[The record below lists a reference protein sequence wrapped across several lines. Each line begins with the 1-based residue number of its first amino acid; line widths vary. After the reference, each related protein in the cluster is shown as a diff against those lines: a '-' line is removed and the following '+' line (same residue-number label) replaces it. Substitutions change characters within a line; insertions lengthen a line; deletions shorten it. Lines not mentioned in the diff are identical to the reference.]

1 MTSSLDSKNPPRVV
15 LIYGVMGLT
24 GFLGPPLAG
33 LLASDHRD
41 LALRL
46 LIAYA
51 ALILSFLG
59 GARWGLAVARPEP
72 SPLTVSLAML
82 PTLFALGL
90 MMLPATLQ
98 SWQIGGLILGLILH
112 WLWDIRAKGL
122 PDWYPGLRTLLSG
135 GAVAGLIAGALFL
148 LP

>member
-1 MTSSLDSKNPPRVV
+1 MTPPGDPKTPPKVV
-15 LIYGVMGLT
+15 LIYGVMGLS
-24 GFLGPPLAG
+24 GFLGPVLAG
-33 LLASDHRD
+33 VLTPGYRD

-59 GARWGLAVARPEP
+59 GARWGLTVARPEP

-98 SWQIGGLILGLILH
+98 SWQIGGLVLGLTLQ
-112 WLWDIRAKGL
+112 WLWDIRARGL

-148 LP
+148 

>member
-1 MTSSLDSKNPPRVV
+1 MTSSRGPKSSPRAV
-15 LIYGVMGLT
+15 LIYGVMGLS
-24 GFLGPPLAG
+24 GFLGPPLIG
-33 LLASDHRD
+33 FLMPDYRD

-46 LIAYA
+46 LVAYA

-59 GARWGLAVARPEP
+59 GARWGLAAARPAP

-98 SWQIGGLILGLILH
+98 LWQIGGLIVGLTLH
-112 WLWDIRAKGL
+112 WLWDVRAKGL
-122 PDWYPGLRTLLSG
+122 PAWYPGLRTLLSG
-135 GAVAGLIAGALFL
+135 GAVTGLIMGGLFL
-148 LP
+148 SP

>member
-1 MTSSLDSKNPPRVV
+1 MTLKTDLQRTPKVV
-15 LIYGVMGLT
+15 LIYGVMGLS
-24 GFLGPPLAG
+24 GFLVPPLVAF
-33 LLASDHRD
+33 LVPDYRD

-59 GARWGLAVARPEP
+59 GARWGLAVARPSP

-90 MMLPATLQ
+90 AMLPADMRL
-98 SWQIGGLILGLILH
+98 SQIGGLITGLALQ
-112 WLWDIRAKGL
+112 WLWDIRAQGL
-122 PDWYPGLRTLLSG
+122 PAWYPTLRTVLSG
-135 GAVAGLIAGALFL
+135 GAVAGLIAGGLFL
-148 LP
+148 SP

>member
-1 MTSSLDSKNPPRVV
+1 MTSKTDLQRTPRAV
-15 LIYGVMGLT
+15 LIYGVMGLS
-24 GFLGPPLAG
+24 GFLGPPLVG
-33 LLASDHRD
+33 FLMPDYRD

-98 SWQIGGLILGLILH
+98 SWQIGGLILGLTLH
-112 WLWDIRAKGL
+112 WIWDIRAKGL